1 MKTRAEYVEEVATI
15 VADQLCMDEDQIV
28 LDAPLR
34 QQGADSLDM
43 IELIMAFEEDFGVDV
58 SDAAVDDLKT
68 VNDIVAFLEATL
80 GVAE

>member
-1 MKTRAEYVEEVATI
+1 MKKHTEYVEEVTTI
-15 VADQLCMDEDQIV
+15 VADQFCMNEDQIV

-58 SDAAVDDLKT
+58 SDAEVDDLKT
-68 VNDIVAFLEATL
+68 VNDIVAFLENTL

>member
-1 MKTRAEYVEEVATI
+1 MKTHAEYVEEVTTI
-15 VADQLCMDEDQIV
+15 VADQLCMNEYQIV

-43 IELIMAFEEDFGVDV
+43 IELIMAFEEEFGVDV
-58 SDAAVDDLKT
+58 PDAAVDDLKT
-68 VNDIVAFLEATL
+68 VNDIVAFLETTL

>member
-1 MKTRAEYVEEVATI
+1 MKTHTEYVEEVTAI
-15 VADQLCMDEDQIV
+15 VADQFCMNEDQIV

-58 SDAAVDDLKT
+58 PDAAVDDLKT
-68 VNDIVAFLEATL
+68 VNDIVTFLENTL